1 MDFICSCLQF
11 EPCLGCGVYYLSRRN
26 ALGIWGL
33 KGYTMGIIVVTVV
46 FILAFGYIVG
56 FMKKTVKEG
65 DICQCDSNPA
75 GCHKRKGAA
84 GCH

>member
-1 MDFICSCLQF
+1 
-11 EPCLGCGVYYLSRRN
+11 
-26 ALGIWGL
+26 
-33 KGYTMGIIVVTVV
+33 MGIIVVTVV